1 MIPPRTELVASLFA
15 AWCLIKF
22 DPRGLSYFNC
32 SVEGFWPSFFAA
44 VVALPLF
51 VALSIMHAH
60 DIEAGSSSS
69 FGVHLIRYAV
79 GWAAFPI
86 IMAVLARVL
95 DRTGHYASYIIAV
108 NWMAVPQWVLVLFAS
123 FAGTAL
129 GGAASGLIPV
139 LLLLL
144 LLYYDV
150 FITRIALDLGVGK
163 ALLVVIIGVLLGLVL
178 DALMLS
184 GY

>member
-1 MIPPRTELVASLFA
+1 MIPPRAELVASLFG

-32 SVEGFWPSFFAA
+32 SVEGFWRSFFAA
-44 VVALPLF
+44 IIALPLF
-51 VALSIMHAH
+51 VALSSMHTYEINA
-60 DIEAGSSSS
+60 ESSSS
-69 FGVHLIRYAV
+69 FGVYLIRYAV

-86 IMAVLARVL
+86 VMAILARML
-95 DRTGHYASYIIAV
+95 DRTGHYVRYIIAV
-108 NWMAVPQWVLVLFAS
+108 NWMAVPQWALVLFAS
-123 FAGTAL
+123 SAGTAL

-144 LLYYDV
+144 LLYYDF
-150 FITRIALDLGVGK
+150 FITRVALDLGVGK
-163 ALLVVIIGVLLGLVL
+163 ALLVVIIGVLLGFVL

>member
-32 SVEGFWPSFFAA
+32 SVEGFWRSFFAA

-60 DIEAGSSSS
+60 GIEAGSSSS

-123 FAGTAL
+123 SAGTAL